1 MTGAGNCDTLCL
13 MKEITIREL
22 HARTGACVREA
33 AEWGRII
40 VKDRG
45 RPVATILPYKDSEH
59 GHTPFAERRLV
70 PGFAALPTMPGDCT
84 EGISED
90 RGQR

>member
-1 MTGAGNCDTLCL
+1 
-13 MKEITIREL
+13 MKEISIRDL

-45 RPVATILPYKDSEH
+45 RPVATILPYRENEH
-59 GHTPFAERRLV
+59 GHTSFAARRLV
-70 PGFAALPTMPGDCT
+70 PGFVALPPMEGDCAV
-84 EGISED
+84 GISEERGD
-90 RGQR
+90 R